1 MPMIKPERID
11 IEQAR
16 RAGGLRIVTLAHVPS
31 PWGEALK
38 GILHIKQ
45 IPHARVSHVF
55 GSTTKPLQEWSAQE
69 SFPVMAWN
77 DERPRTTW
85 IEQLYLAERLQPTP
99 RLIPEQF
106 DDRLLMFGYCNE
118 LCGENGLGWTERL
131 RGVHEA
137 LTKPDGDP
145 AGVSAYLGN
154 KYGYSPEIG
163 AHAAARVVSILNALT
178 ARLES
183 QRTRGS
189 RFFVGDTLS
198 ALDVYWA
205 AFTNMMRPLAPE
217 LCPMPQ
223 IIREM
228 FTITEPSIVAA
239 MHPILFEH
247 RDFIFT
253 NYLELPVDLS

>member
-1 MPMIKPERID
+1 MKAERID

-16 RAGGLRIVTLAHVPS
+16 HASGLRIVTIANVPS

-45 IPHARVSHVF
+45 LPHARVSHVF
-55 GSTTKPLQEWSAQE
+55 GTPIKSLLEWSAQE
-69 SFPVMAWN
+69 SFPVIAWN
-77 DERPRTTW
+77 DERPLSTW
-85 IEQLYLAERLQPTP
+85 IEQLYLAERLAPTP
-99 RLIPEQF
+99 RLIPENF
-106 DDRLLMFGYCNE
+106 DDRVLMFGYCNE

-137 LTKPDGDP
+137 LTKPGGDP
-145 AGVSAYLGN
+145 AGVSAYLGK
-154 KYGYSPEIG
+154 KYGYTPEIG
-163 AHAAARVVSILNALT
+163 ERAAGRVISILNKLT

-183 QRTRGS
+183 QRARGS
-189 RFFVGDTLS
+189 RFFIGDALS

-217 LCPMPQ
+217 LIPMPRRV
-223 IIREM
+223 REM
-228 FTITEPSIVAA
+228 FTITEPTIVAA

-247 RDFIFT
+247 RDFIFK

>member
-1 MPMIKPERID
+1 MKVERID
-11 IEQAR
+11 IDQAR
-16 RAGGLRIVTLAHVPS
+16 RANGLRIVTLARVPS

-45 IPHARVSHVF
+45 LPHARVSHVF
-55 GSTTKPLQEWSAQE
+55 GTPTKSLQEWSGQE
-69 SFPVMAWN
+69 IFPVMAWN
-77 DERPRTTW
+77 DERPLSTW
-85 IEQLYLAERLQPTP
+85 IEQLYLAERLAPTP
-99 RLIPEQF
+99 RLIPENF
-106 DDRLLMFGYCNE
+106 DDRVLMFGYCNE

-137 LTKPDGDP
+137 LTKPGGDP
-145 AGVSAYLGN
+145 AGVSAYLGK
-154 KYGYSPEIG
+154 KYGYTPEIG
-163 AHAAARVVSILNALT
+163 ERAAGGVISVLNKLT

-183 QRTRGS
+183 QRARGS

-205 AFTNMMRPLAPE
+205 AFTNMMKPLAPE
-217 LCPMPQ
+217 LIPMPRRV
-223 IIREM
+223 REM

-239 MHPILFEH
+239 MRPILFEH
-247 RDFIFT
+247 RDFIFK

>member
-1 MPMIKPERID
+1 MKVERID
-11 IEQAR
+11 IDQAR
-16 RAGGLRIVTLAHVPS
+16 HASGLRIVTLARIPS

-45 IPHARVSHVF
+45 LPHAHVSHSF
-55 GSTTKPLQEWSAQE
+55 GAPIEPLREWSGQE

-77 DERPRTTW
+77 DERPLSTW
-85 IEQLYLAERLQPTP
+85 IEQLYLAERLAPTP
-99 RLIPEQF
+99 RLIPVDF
-106 DDRLLMFGYCNE
+106 DDRVLMFGYCNE

-137 LTKPDGDP
+137 LTKPGGDP
-145 AGVSAYLGN
+145 AGVSAYLGK
-154 KYGYSPEIG
+154 KYGYTPEIG
-163 AHAAARVVSILNALT
+163 ARAAERVISILNKLT

-183 QRTRGS
+183 QRARGS
-189 RFFVGDTLS
+189 RFFVGDALS

-205 AFTNMMRPLAPE
+205 AFTNMMKPLAPE
-217 LCPMPQ
+217 LMPMPRRV
-223 IIREM
+223 REM
-228 FTITEPSIVAA
+228 FSITEPTIVAA

-247 RDFIFT
+247 RDFIFK

>member
-1 MPMIKPERID
+1 MNVERID
-11 IEQAR
+11 IVQAR
-16 RAGGLRIVTLAHVPS
+16 RAGGLRIVTLARVPS

-45 IPHARVSHVF
+45 IPHARVSHAF
-55 GSTTKPLQEWSAQE
+55 GSPTKSLQEWSGQE

-77 DERPRTTW
+77 DERPLSTW

-99 RLIPEQF
+99 RLIPEDF
-106 DDRLLMFGYCNE
+106 DDRVLMFGYCNE

-137 LTKPDGDP
+137 LTKPGGDP
-145 AGVSAYLGN
+145 AGVSAYLGK
-154 KYGYSPEIG
+154 KYGYTPEIG
-163 AHAAARVVSILNALT
+163 ARAAARVVSILGALT

-183 QRTRGS
+183 QRARGS

-217 LCPMPQ
+217 LIPMPRRV
-223 IIREM
+223 REM
-228 FTITEPSIVAA
+228 FTITDPTIAAA
-239 MHPILFEH
+239 MRPILFEH
-247 RDFIFT
+247 RDFIFE